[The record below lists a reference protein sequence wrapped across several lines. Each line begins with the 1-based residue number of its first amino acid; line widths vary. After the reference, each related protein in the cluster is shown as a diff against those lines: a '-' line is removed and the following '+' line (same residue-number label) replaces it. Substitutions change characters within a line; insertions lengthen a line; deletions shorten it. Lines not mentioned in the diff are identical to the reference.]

1 MISTNFNINRGGQPP
16 HKYFRTMKQNIKE
29 AIGKLDYEAQLRIMD
44 TIKALD
50 NGKAH
55 SVEFYSDG
63 SGVCITYWSPT
74 INHGTPGTIARSFP
88 MNEALLPG
96 IGCNHMN
103 FLLVCSIVS
112 L

>member
-1 MISTNFNINRGGQPP
+1 
-16 HKYFRTMKQNIKE
+16 MKQNIKE

-63 SGVCITYWSPT
+63 
-74 INHGTPGTIARSFP
+74 
-88 MNEALLPG
+88 
-96 IGCNHMN
+96 
-103 FLLVCSIVS
+103 
-112 L
+112 

>member
-1 MISTNFNINRGGQPP
+1 
-16 HKYFRTMKQNIKE
+16 MKQNIKE

-74 INHGTPGTIARSFP
+74 INHGTPGTIELSLQR
-88 MNEALLPG
+88 NEALLVLAGHRLQSHELPT
-96 IGCNHMN
+96 CM
-103 FLLVCSIVS
+103 
-112 L
+112 